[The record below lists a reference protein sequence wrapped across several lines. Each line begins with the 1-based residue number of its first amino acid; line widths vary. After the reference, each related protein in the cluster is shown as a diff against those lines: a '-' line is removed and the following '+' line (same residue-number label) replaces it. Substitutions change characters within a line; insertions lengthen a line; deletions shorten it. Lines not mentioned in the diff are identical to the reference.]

1 MHKNICRTLEQIY
14 HKQALTEKNKC
25 MQKKLW
31 ICSIQIYINRLLWR
45 KHDWTLMN
53 NIMFS
58 SANTIL
64 QSSSNI
70 SELIRSGIMNCNE
83 NVNCCL
89 IALYWS
95 VQYKLVI
102 NSIASH
108 VQLGLS
114 IVFFKKKL
122 LRCLRRNIHQSKL
135 QFAYVILA
143 SVSLSRWL

>member
-1 MHKNICRTLEQIY
+1 MHRNICRTLEQIY

-31 ICSIQIYINRLLWR
+31 ICFIQVYINRLPWR

-58 SANTIL
+58 SV
-64 QSSSNI
+64 
-70 SELIRSGIMNCNE
+70 IRSGIMNCNE